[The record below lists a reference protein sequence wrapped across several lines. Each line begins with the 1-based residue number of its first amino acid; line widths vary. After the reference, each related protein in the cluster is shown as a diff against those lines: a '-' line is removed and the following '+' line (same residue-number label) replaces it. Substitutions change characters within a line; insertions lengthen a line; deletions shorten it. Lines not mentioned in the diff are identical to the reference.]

1 MTAPTTSTATTSTAA
16 AATGTPAPKKSAIAP
31 EGPRTTSVLQQWWVL
46 TTRMVKPS
54 LRNGEIATLAAASV
68 MFTAGFYI
76 SLKEITGP
84 FTGMSSYAQFLTPM
98 IVVVA
103 ITFSAVSAAFRSA
116 TDAQQG
122 INRRFRT
129 MPILALT
136 PLASRIAAS
145 MCRCTIALVVSLIC
159 GYVIGFRFY
168 GPLVDTVAFIGLAL
182 LIGAALSMLGDF
194 IGAATENPESTTHLI
209 LLPQLILGFLSV
221 GVQPAERF
229 PEWVQPFVRN
239 QPASQFVSALR
250 ALAGDKT
257 PTALEVSWV
266 TIGPSLLWALGMIA
280 VVAPLQLLVARRRQ

>member
-1 MTAPTTSTATTSTAA
+1 MTV
-16 AATGTPAPKKSAIAP
+16 
-31 EGPRTTSVLQQWWVL
+31 TSVVPAAVPRSVSTVQQWWVL
-46 TTRMVKPS
+46 TVRMIKPS
-54 LRNGEIATLAAASV
+54 LRNGEVATLAAASI

-122 INRRFRT
+122 INQRFKT
-129 MPILALT
+129 MPMLALT

-145 MCRCTIALVVSLIC
+145 MCRCTIALVVSLAC

-168 GPLVDTVAFIGLAL
+168 GGVLDTVGFVLLAL
-182 LIGAALSMLGDF
+182 LFGAALSMLGDL
-194 IGAATENPESTTHLI
+194 IGAATENPEATTHLM

-221 GVQPAERF
+221 GVQPADRF

-239 QPASQFVSALR
+239 QPASQFVTALR

-257 PTALEVSWV
+257 PTAPQV
-266 TIGPSLLWALGMIA
+266 TWQVLGPSLWWAVGAIVIVL
-280 VVAPLQLLVARRRQ
+280 PLHVLVARRRR

>member
-1 MTAPTTSTATTSTAA
+1 MTASVVPPATA
-16 AATGTPAPKKSAIAP
+16 
-31 EGPRTTSVLQQWWVL
+31 RSVSSVQQWWVL
-46 TTRMVKPS
+46 TVRMVKPS
-54 LRNGEIATLAAASV
+54 LRNGEVGTLAAASV

-103 ITFSAVSAAFRSA
+103 ITFSAVSAALRSA

-122 INRRFRT
+122 INQRFKT
-129 MPILALT
+129 MPMRSLT
-136 PLASRIAAS
+136 PLASRITAS
-145 MCRCTIALVVSLIC
+145 MFRCSIALGVSLVC

-168 GPLVDTVAFIGLAL
+168 GGILDTVGFVLAAL
-182 LIGAALSMLGDF
+182 LFGAALSMLGDL
-194 IGAATENPESTTHLI
+194 IGTASENPEATTHLM

-239 QPASQFVSALR
+239 QPASQFVIALR

-257 PTALEVSWV
+257 PTAPQVSWATV
-266 TIGPSLLWALGMIA
+266 GPSLLWAVGIIVIVIPLHI
-280 VVAPLQLLVARRRQ
+280 VVSRRRK